1 MNKLNTLLT
10 AIAFS
15 LAGVAVHANAAQT
28 NCSNG
33 NACFQSTPVAGKSGA
48 AQLAEDGYGR
58 TPLGMQQNPSLAENG
73 SARTPLGQQLQEQQK
88 VAEDGSSRTP
98 RGLQQNQTL
107 AENGSARTPL
117 GMQLEGNQ
125 EPGVA

>member
-48 AQLAEDGYGR
+48 AQLAEDGYSR
-58 TPLGMQQNPSLAENG
+58 TPLAMQH
-73 SARTPLGQQLQEQQK
+73 
-88 VAEDGSSRTP
+88 
-98 RGLQQNQTL
+98 NQTL

-117 GMQLEGNQ
+117 GMHLEGTQ
-125 EPGVA
+125 ENGVA

>member
-1 MNKLNTLLT
+1 MKNLNAWLT
-10 AIAFS
+10 AVAFS

-33 NACFQSTPVAGKSGA
+33 NACFQSTPLAGKRA
-48 AQLAEDGYGR
+48 AVQVAEDGYSR

-73 SARTPLGQQLQEQQK
+73 SARTPLGQQLQEQQQ

-98 RGLQQNQTL
+98 LGMQHDQTL
-107 AENGSARTPL
+107 AENGAAQTPL
-117 GMQLEGNQ
+117 GKQLEGTQ
-125 EPGVA
+125 ENGVA

>member
-98 RGLQQNQTL
+98 LGLQQDQSL
-107 AENGSARTPL
+107 AENGSAQTPL
-117 GMQLEGNQ
+117 GMQLEGTQ
-125 EPGVA
+125 ENGVA